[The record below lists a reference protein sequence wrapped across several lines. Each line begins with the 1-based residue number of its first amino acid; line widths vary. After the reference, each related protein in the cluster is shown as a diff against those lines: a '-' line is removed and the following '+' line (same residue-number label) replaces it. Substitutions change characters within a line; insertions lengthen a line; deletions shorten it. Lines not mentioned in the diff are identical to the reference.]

1 VTEQVTQRRPLVI
14 AHRGTSAHEPE
25 MTAAAYQRAI
35 GDGADGL
42 ECDVRL
48 SHDGVLV
55 LIHDATVN
63 RTTSGRGSVR
73 SMTYAELAPL
83 GLITLDDLIDLAE
96 SVSPGLSLS
105 IETKHPGADSMR
117 LEQAV
122 YQRLRAR
129 RRLDPQHNRV
139 MSFSLSALRRMSAL
153 DAQLPL
159 VYLFD
164 RPPQRHA
171 DGQLPA
177 GITIAGISLAGL
189 RSMPDYVAR
198 VHEHGN
204 EVHVWTVNTEADL
217 QWCVDHDV
225 DGLITNHP
233 GRARRMLGAATP

>member
-1 VTEQVTQRRPLVI
+1 
-14 AHRGTSAHEPE
+14 
-25 MTAAAYQRAI
+25 MTAAAYQRAVS
-35 GDGADGL
+35 DGADGL

-48 SHDGVLV
+48 SRDGVLV

-63 RTTSGRGSVR
+63 RTTAGRGSVR

-83 GLITLDDLIDLAE
+83 GIITLDELIDLAE

-105 IETKHPGADSMR
+105 IETKHPGVGSMY

-122 YQRLRAR
+122 YERLRAR
-129 RRLDPQHNRV
+129 RRLDPQNNRV
-139 MSFSLSALRRMSAL
+139 MSFSLSALRRMRSL

-164 RPPQRHA
+164 RPPQHCT
-171 DGQLPA
+171 DGGLPA

-198 VHEHGN
+198 VHEHGY

-217 QWCVDHDV
+217 QWCVDRDV
-225 DGLITNHP
+225 DALITNHP
-233 GRARRMLGAATP
+233 GRARRMMGAATP